1 MVCECRGQIRRHEIK
16 LSRSKETV
24 SPALSPKE
32 WSSPT
37 KYGMLASRGSE
48 AQKDCFG
55 ITSVFSPRVCII
67 TTDMIDFL
75 VHSELRSLFPQR
87 PLLWIIWLLALMGRG
102 GCITMLIH
110 GASRQPLDM
119 EMCVPTGPAD

>member
-1 MVCECRGQIRRHEIK
+1 MVCECRGQIRKHEK
-16 LSRSKETV
+16 KSLRSKETV

-37 KYGMLASRGSE
+37 KYGMLASRGRE
-48 AQKDCFG
+48 AQRDRFG
-55 ITSVFSPRVCII
+55 IVSVFPPRVCII
-67 TTDMIDFL
+67 TTDMVDFL
-75 VHSELRSLFPQR
+75 VHSELRSLLPQR
-87 PLLWIIWLLALMGRG
+87 PLLWIIWPLALMGRG